1 MAREIGWGHG
11 GVKRGGPK
19 NFASSDGACYAGSR
33 PALQNN
39 KMISMTASA
48 ERPETQTWTPPKL
61 SVVVPTFNERD
72 NIAPLVEKLEAALAG
87 IDFEVIVVD
96 DNSPDGTAELAKD
109 LARQKGHVR
118 CIHRVGRRGLS
129 SACIEGMASSSAEY
143 VAVIDADHQHDETIL
158 PEMLRRVEAGA
169 DIAVGS
175 RYNGEGSSTEG
186 FSKSRQA
193 GSTLATKLSGIL
205 TGKTLSDPM
214 SGFFLMPRALFNEV
228 APGLSREGFKILL
241 DIIVSANRRR
251 GGKLVIAEVPYS
263 FRRRFAGESKMSA
276 LVVAQFLGLI
286 VSQISRGILPTS
298 FLLFSLVGASGVVVH
313 LGVLTLAFEVLG
325 FNFANSQLL
334 ATLVAMTTNYI
345 LNNEL
350 TYADKK
356 LRGRRFW
363 TGLLSFYIVCS
374 FGTLANVSV
383 ASVLYET
390 NAANFLIAGIAGAV
404 MSVVFNYA
412 VTRMFTW
419 R

>member
-1 MAREIGWGHG
+1 
-11 GVKRGGPK
+11 
-19 NFASSDGACYAGSR
+19 
-33 PALQNN
+33 
-39 KMISMTASA
+39 MTASA
-48 ERPETQTWTPPKL
+48 AQWETANWTPPKL
-61 SVVVPTFNERD
+61 SVIVPTFNERD
-72 NIAPLVEKLEAALAG
+72 NIAPLVEKLEAALSG
-87 IDFEVIVVD
+87 IRFEVIVVD
-96 DNSPDGTAELAKD
+96 DNSPDGTAELTKELAK
-109 LARQKGHVR
+109 LKPHVR

-158 PEMLRRVEAGA
+158 PEMLRAVEGGA

-175 RYNGEGSSTEG
+175 RYSGEGSATEG
-186 FSKSRQA
+186 LSKRRQA
-193 GSTLATKLSGIL
+193 GSTMATRLSGIL
-205 TGKTLSDPM
+205 TGKALSDPM
-214 SGFFLMPRALFNEV
+214 SGFFLMPRSLFNEV
-228 APGLSREGFKILL
+228 SPRLSREGFKILL

-251 GGKLVIAEVPYS
+251 DGKLTIAEVPYS
-263 FRRRFAGESKMSA
+263 FRPRYAGESKMSP
-276 LVVAQFLGLI
+276 LIVAQFLGLI
-286 VSQISRGILPTS
+286 VSQVSRGILPTS

-313 LGVLTLAFEVLG
+313 LAVLTFVFEALS
-325 FNFANSQLL
+325 FNFANSQLT

-383 ASVLYET
+383 ASVLFEA
-390 NAANFLIAGIAGAV
+390 NIANFLVAGIAGAV